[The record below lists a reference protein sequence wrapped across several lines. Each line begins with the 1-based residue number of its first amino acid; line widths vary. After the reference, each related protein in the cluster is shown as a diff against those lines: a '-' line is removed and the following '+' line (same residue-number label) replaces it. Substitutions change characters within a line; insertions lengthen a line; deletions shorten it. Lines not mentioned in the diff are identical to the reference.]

1 MSHAVTILDLFKAF
15 AFMCGVFMVTT
26 GVLTNFA
33 AGMASA
39 PSQDAG
45 KQGCLIFFIG
55 LFIVIAVVI
64 SYN

>member
-15 AFMCGVFMVTT
+15 AFMCGVFLITT
-26 GVLTNFA
+26 GVLANFA

-55 LFIVIAVVI
+55 LFIVLAVGI